1 MVMKRTGKR
10 KYRRVI
16 VKAGTSLLTAG
27 TDELDLNIIRDIVSQ
42 IASLRQEGIQMILVS
57 SGAVAAGR
65 GAMKVL
71 DGAKAV
77 SYTHLTLPTKA

>member
-10 KYRRVI
+10 KYGRVI

-27 TDELDLNIIRDIVSQ
+27 TDELDLIIIRVIVSQ
-42 IASLRQEGIQMILVS
+42 RAFLRQEGIQMILVS

-65 GAMKVL
+65 GAMKAL
-71 DGAKAV
+71 DGA
-77 SYTHLTLPTKA
+77 